1 MTKSEYT
8 IQAKTDPNNENSMIR
23 SNYSD
28 KMSFYLNSKELE
40 TMYTT
45 KFTKQFRKIVNSFQR
60 KVAINQIYKDLGM
73 SKAAFYNYAKDRLPK
88 YTSTLILIK
97 NYFEVPF
104 SYLFGEIDDIKVD
117 SSNVKIKYRLSDK
130 SLEVLE
136 SLSNEAKSGSELA
149 EEKLHAINLLITDD
163 KMITLI
169 ATLFEAN
176 TKSSKDE
183 DIELL
188 KCKVFLEFLN
198 LINKEEVKSKK
209 TKNANKVE
217 NKQRELC
224 NV

>member
-1 MTKSEYT
+1 MTKSKFT
-8 IQAKTDPNNENSMIR
+8 IQVKTDPNNENSMIR
-23 SNYSD
+23 PI
-28 KMSFYLNSKELE
+28 NSKELE
-40 TMYTT
+40 TTYTI
-45 KFTKQFRKIVNSFQR
+45 KFTKQFRKIINGSQS
-60 KVAINQIYKDLGM
+60 KIKANQIYKDLGM

-88 YTSTLILIK
+88 YTNTLILIK
-97 NYFEVPF
+97 NYFDVPF

-188 KCKVFLEFLN
+188 KCKAFLELLN
-198 LINKEEVKSKK
+198 LINKEKVKSKK

-224 NV
+224 TV